1 MPTTAPARS
10 RTSRSRHPA
19 GRDVLVHAA
28 ALGARAARADLAGDT
43 ARAARAVRQAR
54 TLRDHAGTGR
64 PRQALRLAF
73 DVGYGRQM
81 TQALSVDGAPLET
94 LTR

>member
-1 MPTTAPARS
+1 MTTTPARTGPA
-10 RTSRSRHPA
+10 RTSRPA
-19 GRDVLVHAA
+19 GRDLLVHSA

-43 ARAARAVRQAR
+43 DRAGRVVRQAR
-54 TLRDHAGTGR
+54 RLRDSAAGR

-81 TQALSVDGAPLET
+81 SAALTPDGAPV
-94 LTR
+94 R

>member
-1 MPTTAPARS
+1 MLATTPSRS
-10 RTSRSRHPA
+10 RTSRTRRSA

-28 ALGARAARADLAGDT
+28 ALGARAARADLAADP

-54 TLRDHAGTGR
+54 ALRHHAGTGR

-81 TQALSVDGAPLET
+81 TLALGVDGARQESVT
-94 LTR
+94 C